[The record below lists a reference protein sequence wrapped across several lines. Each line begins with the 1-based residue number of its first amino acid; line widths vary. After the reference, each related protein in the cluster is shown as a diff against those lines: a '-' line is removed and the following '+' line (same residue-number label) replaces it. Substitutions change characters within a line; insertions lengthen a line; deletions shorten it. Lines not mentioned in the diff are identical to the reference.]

1 MSFWFRGREF
11 PLRAS
16 RRNSFVGANSP
27 APARD
32 PTDGRRWTEVEAEDA
47 AAARMER
54 AARAAPR
61 RRKSAMRLGTRFPTT
76 RAYRRVQGFFAGER
90 RRRRRTRNSV
100 ADLTLERWA
109 CRAFGVQITGA
120 AWKVTYQ
127 YRIVL
132 R

>member
-1 MSFWFRGREF
+1 MNILLDFFPF
-11 PLRAS
+11 AKPLRAS
-16 RRNSFVGANSP
+16 RRNSFVGANSL

-61 RRKSAMRLGTRFPTT
+61 RRKSAMRLGTRFLTT

-90 RRRRRTRNSV
+90 RRRRRTR
-100 ADLTLERWA
+100 
-109 CRAFGVQITGA
+109 
-120 AWKVTYQ
+120 
-127 YRIVL
+127 VL
-132 R
+132 MGFVLPLRSRSFFFFFRTRSQT